1 MKTKKLISLTLS
13 FVMLAMT
20 VLCVPFSAGAAD
32 LSGAIAV
39 ETKEDF
45 YNMRNNASASYYL
58 ANDIVFDDSD
68 FISHGDYYNNGKFFQ
83 AMDSFNGVL
92 DGRGHTVYNLK
103 GDYAIADSNNGT
115 VKNLEINGCTLSGGA
130 IADDNNGLISNVRA
144 IDSTITHGIVF
155 SNESNGI
162 MEHCYTEGTDAPMCE
177 YNSGEINYCKNAS
190 DISSSKYD
198 YVCGIANYSGDGAI
212 YRCINT
218 GNISGKNASGI
229 TTDLNGYYG
238 NDGQP
243 ADGIAR
249 ECLNEGTV
257 KATDTAAGIA
267 ISDYSC
273 VPTDCLNTGVVT
285 GNSSYGISSGRSVLN
300 CVNTG
305 LIQNGKGYAVGYY
318 DNTDCYALNGS
329 GLNSYS
335 SNYDQAVFLT
345 AEQMKQQSSFPM
357 LDFKGTWE
365 TTDSGIA
372 LQGLSSKPLSLALY
386 SAPEKQYYTPGEKLN
401 LDGLT
406 VMEFSSYGEWK
417 IVDDYTVSGFT
428 GSLGINTV
436 TVEKDGVS
444 ATFDVLV
451 RDQISNAKISL
462 KQTKFTANGKS
473 ITPQVTA
480 VSSSG
485 KVLAL
490 NKDYTVAY
498 TNNKYPGIATATI
511 TGKGS
516 YTGTVKKNFTIMPAQ
531 VSGLKTTKRSTT
543 ALTLSWTK
551 QSGVS
556 GYVVQKYDSK
566 NKKWVTCKTVTS
578 NTNSLSLSKLSAAT
592 TYSFRVRSYKKLS
605 GQTLYGSY
613 SATLKTPT
621 SPNKISSLKFTCDV
635 YPKKRKASQT
645 VRWKKQSG
653 VSGYELKFYN
663 MDYDDSYYLEKT
675 KTINKAST
683 CSYTYKVTYGTGEG
697 YARVKVRSYK
707 VVNGKKYYG
716 AWSTANIKYVT
727 HK

>member
-1 MKTKKLISLTLS
+1 MKTKKLISLALS

-45 YNMRNNASASYYL
+45 YNMRNNTWASYYL

-83 AMDSFNGVL
+83 AMYSFNGVL

-103 GDYAIADSNNGT
+103 GDYAIANSNNGT

-144 IDSTITHGIVF
+144 IDSTITYGIVC

-162 MEHCYTEGTDAPMCE
+162 MEHCYTEGTDAPMCG
-177 YNSGEINYCKNAS
+177 YNLGEINYCKNAS
-190 DISSSKYD
+190 DISSSKYN
-198 YVCGIANYSGDGAI
+198 YVCGIANYSGAGTI
-212 YRCINT
+212 YRCINA
-218 GNISGKNASGI
+218 GNISGYDASGI
-229 TTDLNGYYG
+229 TTNGNGYTG
-238 NDGQP
+238 AN
-243 ADGIAR
+243 IV
-249 ECLNEGTV
+249 ECLNEGNIFT
-257 KATDTAAGIA
+257 TRNGAGIFLNCGYQ
-267 ISDYSC
+267 SS
-273 VPTDCLNTGVVT
+273 VTDCMNTGTVT
-285 GNSSYGISSGRSVLN
+285 GSNANGIANKGVLN

-305 LIQNGKGYAVGYY
+305 LIQNGKGYAISYY
-318 DNTDCYALNGS
+318 SSTDCYALDGS
-329 GLNSYS
+329 GEIGSSSYS
-335 SNYDQAVFLT
+335 QAVFLT

-365 TTDSGIA
+365 MTDSGIA

-386 SAPEKQYYTPGEKLN
+386 SAPEKQYYTPGGKLN

-436 TVEKDGVS
+436 TVEKDGAT

-543 ALTLSWTK
+543 SLTLSWTK

-566 NKKWVTCKTVTS
+566 NKKWVTCKTITS

-592 TYSFRVRSYKKLS
+592 TYSFRVRSYKKAS

-621 SPNKISSLKFTCDV
+621 APNKVSSLKFTCDV

-663 MDYDDSYYLEKT
+663 MDYDNSYYLEKT

-683 CSYTYKVTYGTGEG
+683 GSYTYKVTYATGEG

-716 AWSTANIKYVT
+716 AWATANIKYVT

>member
-1 MKTKKLISLTLS
+1 MKTKKLISLALS

-45 YNMRNNASASYYL
+45 YNMRNNTWASYYL

-103 GDYAIADSNNGT
+103 GDYAIASSNNGT

-130 IADDNNGLISNVRA
+130 IAYYNSGLISNVRA
-144 IDSTITHGIVF
+144 IDSTITYGIVRH
-155 SNESNGI
+155 NYDI
-162 MEHCYTEGTDAPMCE
+162 MKYCYTEGTDAPMCD

-190 DISSSKYD
+190 DILNTDSEYIG
-198 YVCGIANYSGDGAI
+198 GIANKSGDGTI

-218 GNISGKNASGI
+218 GNISGKNAGGI
-229 TTDLNGYYG
+229 TTDSNGYG
-238 NDGQP
+238 DS
-243 ADGIAR
+243 IVK

-257 KATDTAAGIA
+257 KATRYSAGIA
-267 ISDYSC
+267 ISDYNC
-273 VPTDCLNTGVVT
+273 VPTDCLNTGVA
-285 GNSSYGISSGRSVLN
+285 GDYGISSGRSVLN

-345 AEQMKQQSSFPM
+345 AQQMKQQSSFPM

-365 TTDSGIA
+365 ITDSGIA

-436 TVEKDGVS
+436 TVEKDGAT

-566 NKKWVTCKTVTS
+566 NKKWVTCKTITS
-578 NTNSLSLSKLSAAT
+578 NTNSISLSKLSAAT
-592 TYSFRVRSYKKLS
+592 TYSFRVRSYKKAS

-621 SPNKISSLKFTCDV
+621 APNKVSSLKFTCDV

-663 MDYDDSYYLEKT
+663 MDYDNSYYLEKT

-683 CSYTYKVTYGTGEG
+683 GSYTYKVTYATGEG

>member
-1 MKTKKLISLTLS
+1 MKTKKLISLALS

-83 AMDSFNGVL
+83 AMDSFNGEL

-103 GDYAIADSNNGT
+103 GNYAIAGSNNGT

-144 IDSTITHGIVF
+144 IDSTITHGIVC

-162 MEHCYTEGTDAPMCE
+162 MEHCYTEGTDAPMCY
-177 YNSGEINYCKNAS
+177 YNTGEINYCKNAS
-190 DISSSKYD
+190 NISNTKFD
-198 YVCGIANYSGDGAI
+198 YIGGIATCSGGGTI

-218 GNISGKNASGI
+218 GNISGNYAC
-229 TTDLNGYYG
+229 
-238 NDGQP
+238 
-243 ADGIAR
+243 GIATNCNGNYANIA
-249 ECLNEGTV
+249 ECLNEGNIT
-257 KATDTAAGIA
+257 ATKNAAGIFLNGGYQH
-267 ISDYSC
+267 S
-273 VPTDCLNTGVVT
+273 VTDCMNTGTVT
-285 GNSSYGISSGRSVLN
+285 GGNNYTIAGVSTGKVLN

-305 LIQNGKGYAVGYY
+305 LIQNGKGYAVSYY

-345 AEQMKQQSSFPM
+345 ADQMKKQSSFPM

-365 TTDSGIA
+365 MTNSEIA
-372 LQGLSSKPLSLALY
+372 LQGLKTKTIGLALY
-386 SAPEKQYYTPGEKLN
+386 SLPEKQYYTPGEKLN

-436 TVEKDGVS
+436 TIEKDGAT

-451 RDQISNAKISL
+451 RDQISSAKISL

-566 NKKWVTCKTVTS
+566 NKKWVTCKTITS
-578 NTNSLSLSKLSAAT
+578 NTNSVSLSKLKAAT
-592 TYSFRVRSYKKLS
+592 AYSFRVRSYKKTS
-605 GQTLYGSY
+605 SKTLYGNY
-613 SATLKTPT
+613 SSTLKTTT
-621 SPNKISSLKFTCDV
+621 SPNKVSSLKFTCDV

-727 HK
+727 HR

>member
-1 MKTKKLISLTLS
+1 MKTKKLISLALS

-83 AMDSFNGVL
+83 AMDSFNGEF

-103 GDYAIADSNNGT
+103 GDYAIANSNNGT

-130 IADDNNGLISNVRA
+130 IAYYNSGLISNVRA
-144 IDSTITHGIVF
+144 IDSTITYGIVRY
-155 SNESNGI
+155 NYNNGI
-162 MEHCYTEGTDAPMCE
+162 MEHCYTEGTDAPMCD

-190 DISSSKYD
+190 DILNTDSEYIG
-198 YVCGIANYSGDGAI
+198 GIANKSGDGTI

-218 GNISGKNASGI
+218 GNISGKNAGGI
-229 TTDLNGYYG
+229 TTDSNGYG
-238 NDGQP
+238 DS
-243 ADGIAR
+243 IVK
-249 ECLNEGTV
+249 ECLNEGTI
-257 KATDTAAGIA
+257 KATRYSAGIA
-267 ISDYSC
+267 ISDYNC
-273 VPTDCLNTGVVT
+273 VSTDCLNTGVA
-285 GNSSYGISSGRSVLN
+285 GDYGISSGRSVLN

-305 LIQNGKGYAVGYY
+305 LIQNGKGYAISYY
-318 DNTDCYALNGS
+318 SSTDCYALDGS
-329 GLNSYS
+329 GEIGSSSYS
-335 SNYDQAVFLT
+335 QAVFLT

-365 TTDSGIA
+365 MTDSGIA

-436 TVEKDGVS
+436 TVEKDGAT

-592 TYSFRVRSYKKLS
+592 TYSFRVRSYKKAS

-621 SPNKISSLKFTCDV
+621 APNKVSSLKFTCDV
-635 YPKKRKASQT
+635 YPKKGKASQT
-645 VRWKKQSG
+645 VSWKKQSG

-683 CSYTYKVTYGTGEG
+683 GSYTYKVTYATGEG

>member
-1 MKTKKLISLTLS
+1 MKTKKLISLALS

-45 YNMRNNASASYYL
+45 YNMRNNTWASYYL

-103 GDYAIADSNNGT
+103 GDYAIASSNNGT

-130 IADDNNGLISNVRA
+130 IAYYNSGLISNVRA
-144 IDSTITHGIVF
+144 IDSTITYGIVRH
-155 SNESNGI
+155 NYDI
-162 MEHCYTEGTDAPMCE
+162 MKYCYTEGTDAPMCD

-190 DISSSKYD
+190 DILNTDSEYIG
-198 YVCGIANYSGDGAI
+198 GIANKSGDGTI

-218 GNISGKNASGI
+218 GNISGKNAGGI
-229 TTDLNGYYG
+229 TTDSNGYG
-238 NDGQP
+238 DS
-243 ADGIAR
+243 IVK

-257 KATDTAAGIA
+257 KATRYSAGIA
-267 ISDYSC
+267 ISDYNC
-273 VPTDCLNTGVVT
+273 VPTDCLNTGVA
-285 GNSSYGISSGRSVLN
+285 GDYGISSGRSVLN

-345 AEQMKQQSSFPM
+345 AQQMKQQSSFPM

-365 TTDSGIA
+365 ITDSGIA

-436 TVEKDGVS
+436 TVEKDGAT

-566 NKKWVTCKTVTS
+566 NKKWVTCKTITS
-578 NTNSLSLSKLSAAT
+578 NTNSISLSKLSAAT
-592 TYSFRVRSYKKLS
+592 TYSFRVRSYKKAS

-621 SPNKISSLKFTCDV
+621 APNKVSSLKFTCDV

-683 CSYTYKVTYGTGEG
+683 GSYTYKVTYATGEG